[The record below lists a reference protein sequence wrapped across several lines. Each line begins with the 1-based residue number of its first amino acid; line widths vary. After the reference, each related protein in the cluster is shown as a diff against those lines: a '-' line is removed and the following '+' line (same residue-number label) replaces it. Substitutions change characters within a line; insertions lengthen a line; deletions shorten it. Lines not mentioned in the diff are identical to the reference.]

1 MRITLDLCSFKM
13 AVQEWLYFLLLL
25 STAKQYPHR
34 YPELESD
41 AINESYQIVMRE
53 LANTENPYFDRIF
66 VNTKFVKTL
75 FLMISTKDVMEFRQK
90 IYLVKIFQM
99 IMNKFPDL
107 KKWNFFVK
115 RVRKLDFLMNMK
127 CPD

>member
-1 MRITLDLCSFKM
+1 
-13 AVQEWLYFLLLL
+13 
-25 STAKQYPHR
+25 
-34 YPELESD
+34 
-41 AINESYQIVMRE
+41 MRE

-107 KKWNFFVK
+107 KKWNFFAK